1 MKKSDELSCLTLYF
15 NDVRKTDSLSKEEE
29 IELSERIKGGDIEAR
44 NILWEKNLKLVVS
57 IAKKYINRGLS
68 LEDLIQEGNIALTKA
83 IEKFEPSKGRFST
96 YATIR
101 IKQHIRREIENQGRT
116 IRIPSHLYEL
126 LDKYQKI
133 KKRLLSIPGNELS
146 LDDIAKEMD
155 IPIKKA
161 EMLYN
166 LDNNIISLN
175 SAIDSDSS
183 DEFEILIPSSDD
195 LENIIISNILKYEIM
210 NIIDSLNL
218 SKIDYEILMLR
229 YGLKDNEPK
238 TVRKI
243 AELLNE
249 SYEFVRNSELKT
261 LKKLRKYKFIRY
273 FAIYLDNPDKA
284 LQNLDDLVLGRKKI

>member
-44 NILWEKNLKLVVS
+44 DILWEKNLKLVVP

-126 LDKYQKI
+126 LDKCQKI

-161 EMLYN
+161 EMLDN
-166 LDNNIISLN
+166 LDNNDVRKVLDK
-175 SAIDSDSS
+175 AY
-183 DEFEILIPSSDD
+183 DEFKATNAEVLANINKNKEILAEDEAI
-195 LENIIISNILKYEIM
+195 LAKEMKAFFEN
-210 NIIDSLNL
+210 LN
-218 SKIDYEILMLR
+218 
-229 YGLKDNEPK
+229 
-238 TVRKI
+238 
-243 AELLNE
+243 
-249 SYEFVRNSELKT
+249 
-261 LKKLRKYKFIRY
+261 
-273 FAIYLDNPDKA
+273 
-284 LQNLDDLVLGRKKI
+284 Q